1 MAPDLLG
8 DFFRAANQQRARWA
22 ILRIKACP
30 THRWPASFFANTG
43 NRTITIQP
51 IKPKHQRKTKSN
63 VQGDR
68 SMKQMN
74 RQLFLLIALLSL
86 FLSACQLIQPAAE
99 SAAPVG
105 QMAAINGIQIYYE
118 VHGSGPALI
127 LLHGGLGNAGY
138 WQNQIPVFAKNY
150 MVIAMD
156 SRGHGRST
164 FNETQIGYAVMAAD
178 VLALMDY
185 LKIDKADIVGWS
197 DGGIIGIDLAIHH
210 PERLNKVV
218 AYGAN
223 YIPEGVNPDIGTNER
238 FNAYIEQAA
247 GDYQKLAADPTQWDA
262 FLENIG
268 QMWATEPNYTPE
280 QLATITTPILVL
292 DGEEEEAILT
302 EHTIEMQG
310 LIPGSELHL
319 IPGTG
324 HFAMWEK
331 AEEFNQIILDYL
343 AK

>member
-1 MAPDLLG
+1 MRYL
-8 DFFRAANQQRARWA
+8 
-22 ILRIKACP
+22 
-30 THRWPASFFANTG
+30 
-43 NRTITIQP
+43 NRTILLLLLLTSLALAACQP
-51 IKPKHQRKTKSN
+51 IQR
-63 VQGDR
+63 
-68 SMKQMN
+68 
-74 RQLFLLIALLSL
+74 
-86 FLSACQLIQPAAE
+86 PAE
-99 SAAPVG
+99 SSEAVG
-105 QMAAINGIQIYYE
+105 QMAEINGVQIYYE
-118 VHGSGPALI
+118 VHGSGPILI

-138 WQNQIPVFAKNY
+138 WYNQIPVLAKDY
-150 MVIAMD
+150 TVVAMD

-164 FNETQIGYAVMAAD
+164 FDDVQISYSVMAAD
-178 VLALMDY
+178 VLALMDL

-218 AYGAN
+218 AFGAN
-223 YIPEGVNPDIGTNER
+223 YNPSGVNPDIGTNER

-247 GDYQKLAADPTQWDA
+247 GDYQKLAADPSKWDA
-262 FLENIG
+262 FLANISN
-268 QMWATEPNYTPE
+268 MWATEPNYTPE
-280 QLATITTPILVL
+280 QLGTITTPILVL

-302 EHTIEMQG
+302 EHTVEMQS

-331 AEEFNQIILDYL
+331 PEEFNQIILDYL